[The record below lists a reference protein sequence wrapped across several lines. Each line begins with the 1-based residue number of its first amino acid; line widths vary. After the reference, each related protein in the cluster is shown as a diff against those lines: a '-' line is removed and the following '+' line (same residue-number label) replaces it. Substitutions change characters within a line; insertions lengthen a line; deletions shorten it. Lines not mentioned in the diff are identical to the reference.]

1 MYRGTPFLDQRQ
13 LGVGPWPEELVNK
26 GWADGFRITSVAGD
40 QGGWNVVMSTGT
52 KGQQF
57 VVGYA
62 LDQSQIATQM
72 EAGFRIT
79 SISGWKDQWLTV
91 MTTETGWGAQR

>member
-1 MYRGTPFLDQRQ
+1 
-13 LGVGPWPEELVNK
+13 
-26 GWADGFRITSVAGD
+26 
-40 QGGWNVVMSTGT
+40 MSTGT